1 MDHTEIARSRENSI
15 KARSGNLPSCR
26 IREIILSRLQP
37 TNIDLDPY
45 LAGILIALAQ
55 AQWYAR
61 SGNTTA
67 LPSSHTVRTYV
78 TVSSLQVILIK
89 N

>member
-1 MDHTEIARSRENSI
+1 MDHTEVARLRENSI
-15 KARSGNLPSCR
+15 KAPCGSLPSWR
-26 IREIILSRLQP
+26 IRNIILGRLQP

-45 LAGILIALAQ
+45 LAGVLIALAQ

-61 SGNTTA
+61 SDNITA
-67 LPSSHTVRTYV
+67 LPSSHTVRTYFR
-78 TVSSLQVILIK
+78 VSSLQVVLIK

>member
-1 MDHTEIARSRENSI
+1 MDHTEVARLRENSI
-15 KARSGNLPSCR
+15 KAPCGSLPSWR
-26 IREIILSRLQP
+26 IRNIILGRLQP

-45 LAGILIALAQ
+45 LAGVLIALAQ

-61 SGNTTA
+61 SDNITA
-67 LPSSHTVRTYV
+67 LPSSYTVRTYFR
-78 TVSSLQVILIK
+78 VSSLQVILIK